1 MSESNILYCLCRS
14 ANSININKNIS
25 IIEADLNSP
34 KLTEILPADVNIVIH
49 LAQSSSYRNFPNGA
63 RDMFDVNLSSTFSLL
78 EWARNNGVSKF
89 IFTSTANVYDQND
102 EKLFENSK
110 TFPNS
115 FYGASKL
122 AAEQLISQYSNY
134 FSIEI
139 LRLFT
144 VYGPNQKNML
154 IPNIIENI
162 KSYREIQLASSVG
175 IMLTPIYVDDLV
187 EIICK
192 LVHFNK
198 TDVLSVQ
205 NICGDESVSLSKIV
219 NIIEEFLKID
229 SIIKITN
236 AKPLSFIG
244 SNKTLLSNIG
254 QYKFTNI
261 EDGLLKTL
269 KL

>member
-1 MSESNILYCLCRS
+1 
-14 ANSININKNIS
+14 
-25 IIEADLNSP
+25 
-34 KLTEILPADVNIVIH
+34 
-49 LAQSSSYRNFPNGA
+49 
-63 RDMFDVNLSSTFSLL
+63 
-78 EWARNNGVSKF
+78 
-89 IFTSTANVYDQND
+89 
-102 EKLFENSK
+102 
-110 TFPNS
+110 
-115 FYGASKL
+115 
-122 AAEQLISQYSNY
+122 
-134 FSIEI
+134 
-139 LRLFT
+139 